1 MDKYIEKH
9 AHILLNYSVRLGQG
23 DKIAILGQVACYPL
37 IKEIYRQAVKMG
49 AFPECRFME
58 EELQEIVLKSGNN
71 NQIKYV
77 PESLEKIYKTS
88 DVLLT
93 IWGSNNTRIF
103 SNIAPGRIKTYS
115 QGRRHIIDTLF
126 KRIASGEARWCG
138 TLFPTE
144 AEAQEASMS
153 LSEFEEF
160 AYEACHLNDEN
171 PIASWKQIDYQQEKI
186 CNFLNQK
193 EKLRITGQDTDL
205 MLSIKNRKWINCS
218 GKENFPDGE
227 VFTSPIEDSAEGHI
241 RFSFPAIYA
250 GREVEDIQLTMHKG
264 KVIKAVAVK
273 GEDFLREMLKTDYGA
288 SFLGEVAIGTNYN
301 IQRFSKNILF
311 DEKIG
316 GTTHIALGRSLPEAG
331 GKNISAIHWDMICDM
346 KNGGK
351 IYADDELIYRDGKFV
366 IEFK

>member
-9 AHILLNYSVRLGQG
+9 ANILLNYSVQAHQG
-23 DKIAILGQVACYPL
+23 DKVAIIGQIACYPL
-37 IKEIYRQAVKMG
+37 MKEIFRQAVKLG
-49 AFPECRFME
+49 SLPECCFME
-58 EELQEIVLKSGNN
+58 EDFQEIVLRSGSD

-77 PESLEKIYKTS
+77 PASLEKIYRTS

-103 SNIAPGRIKTYS
+103 SNIDPDRMKAYS
-115 QGRRHIIDTLF
+115 QGRSCIIDTLF
-126 KRIASGEARWCG
+126 KRLASGEARWCG

-171 PIASWKQIDYQQEKI
+171 PIASWQQIDYQQEKI

-193 EKLRITGQDTDL
+193 KKLRITGKDTDL
-205 MLSIKNRKWINCS
+205 TLSIKGRKWINCS

-227 VFTSPIEDSAEGHI
+227 VFTSPVEDSAEGYI
-241 RFSFPAIYA
+241 RFSFPAIYN
-250 GREVEDIQLTMHKG
+250 GREVGDIQLTIQKG
-264 KVIKAVAVK
+264 KVVKAAAVK
-273 GEDFLREMLKTDYGA
+273 GEDFLQTMLKTDYGA

-301 IQRFSKNILF
+301 IKRFCKNILF

-316 GTTHIALGRSLPEAG
+316 GTAHVALGRSLPEAG

-351 IYADDELIYRDGKFV
+351 IYADDVLIYQDGKFIV
-366 IEFK
+366 DFE